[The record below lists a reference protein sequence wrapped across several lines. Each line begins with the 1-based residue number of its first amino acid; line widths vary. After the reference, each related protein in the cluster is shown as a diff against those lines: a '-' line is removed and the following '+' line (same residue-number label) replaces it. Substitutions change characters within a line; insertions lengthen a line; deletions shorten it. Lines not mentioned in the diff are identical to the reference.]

1 MDPTTLSWIVAIIAG
16 SVIAQFLG
24 LVMKGRD
31 PGMVAGP
38 VIGVIGALAVW
49 QGAVFLKL
57 VEPAD
62 AVFAGVCAVL
72 GGAATYLVAALMKGR
87 PA

>member
-16 SVIAQFLG
+16 SVIAKFLG

-38 VIGVIGALAVW
+38 VSAP
-49 QGAVFLKL
+49 FS
-57 VEPAD
+57 
-62 AVFAGVCAVL
+62 
-72 GGAATYLVAALMKGR
+72 AAQPPTLLPR
-87 PA
+87 